1 MGSTTPTEEITRRR
15 NPIEINSAEACRIS
29 GNKILMKEA
38 LVKAG
43 CSTAEYFTL
52 TEVDR
57 NKIQEYLAEFGV
69 IIAKRVNSSKGK
81 GIYLIDNDEGIDAFL
96 FEIRN
101 DSIEK
106 YIFEKFYKYS
116 REYRL
121 HVTKEGCFY
130 AARKMLKHDA
140 QVRWHRHAENSVW
153 FKEENP
159 LFRKPDN
166 WGIIVEDCIK
176 GLNAIGLD
184 IGAFDVKVQT
194 TDKNPK
200 YIILESNSA
209 PALGEI
215 GIQKYKD
222 MLTKMIQ
229 DVKV

>member
-1 MGSTTPTEEITRRR
+1 MGSTTPTEEITHRK
-15 NPIEINSAEACRIS
+15 NPVEINTAEACRIS

-52 TEVDR
+52 QEADKE
-57 NKIQEYLAEFGV
+57 KIHEYLEKFGV
-69 IIAKRVNSSKGK
+69 IIVKRVNSSKGK
-81 GIYLIDNDEGIDAFL
+81 GIYLIENEKDIDNFLSAIADDSIQKYL
-96 FEIRN
+96 FE
-101 DSIEK
+101 K
-106 YIFEKFYKYS
+106 YYKYS

-121 HVTKEGCFY
+121 HITRDGCFY
-130 AARKMLKHDA
+130 AARKMLKNDA

-166 WGIIVEDCIK
+166 WDAIIKDCIK
-176 GLNAIGLD
+176 GLNEIGLD
-184 IGAFDVKVQT
+184 VGAFDIKVQT
-194 TDKNPK
+194 TNENPK

-215 GIQKYKD
+215 GIEKYKE
-222 MLTKMIQ
+222 MLTKMIK
-229 DVKV
+229 DVKL